1 MLEVCGFTYDPTL
14 DAYTNGVGG
23 RVLRVDTIQA
33 HTELWVAQ
41 WITETLPAL
50 EAAELI
56 EPQQQ
61 RQQQQTPFPASG
73 SGTTARRPAH
83 TRSRADARLLR
94 WIRRQST

>member
-14 DAYTNGVGG
+14 DAYTNGGGG

-41 WITETLPAL
+41 WITETLPTL
-50 EAAELI
+50 KAAESI

-73 SGTTARRPAH
+73 PATTARRTGQTP
-83 TRSRADARLLR
+83 SRTYARLLR
-94 WIRRQST
+94 GIRRQST